1 MNEETFISSI
11 DCCFPYED
19 ESQWRKLILQGKSI
33 SDNATF
39 MVLEEIARKP
49 YGNPVSE
56 KQQLEMVDAWESENK
71 QHPLA
76 KDIIEAA
83 KAIIVHKPLPIATL
97 LDYMN
102 KVQEY
107 RNQFC
112 ALNILYSACDEPDF
126 EVVEEK
132 YEKIVESWKNK
143 FDGSKE

>member
-11 DCCFPYED
+11 DCRFPYED
-19 ESQWRKLILQGKSI
+19 ESQWRELILQGKTI

-39 MVLEEIARKP
+39 MVLHEIARKP

-56 KQQLEMVDAWESENK
+56 KQQLEMVDSWEAENK

-76 KDIIEAA
+76 EYVIEAA
-83 KAIIVHKPLPIATL
+83 KAIIVDKPLPIATL

-102 KVQEY
+102 KVQDY
-107 RNQFC
+107 RNQLC
-112 ALNILYSACDEPDF
+112 ALNILCFACDEPDF

-132 YEKIVESWKNK
+132 YWAIVESWK
-143 FDGSKE
+143 EHV